1 MKEIMP
7 KADKP
12 VSLQKLD
19 TWVAAYPPFSFDL
32 IIDDLIQA
40 LNRLWSGPFFH
51 QAIVGLILTTIKYH
65 TVVTNG
71 VYTGGEHSQQ
81 QKKISLDWLHNLAL
95 STKNDVQIKGYDE
108 KCSQQCSSFRAGRYE
123 GTVSIFLDRGYLDI
137 SKIQNT
143 YNITNL
149 IQLMIRLRVKCVG
162 VVKNTAFFPFLI

>member
-1 MKEIMP
+1 M
-7 KADKP
+7 AN
-12 VSLQKLD
+12 
-19 TWVAAYPPFSFDL
+19 TAN
-32 IIDDLIQA
+32 
-40 LNRLWSGPFFH
+40 NR
-51 QAIVGLILTTIKYH
+51 
-65 TVVTNG
+65 
-71 VYTGGEHSQQ
+71 
-81 QKKISLDWLHNLAL
+81 KKISLDWLHNLAL